1 VLSFELSEEQRV
13 AQATIG
19 EFARSV
25 LHPAAQQADRLSRI
39 DQATLQAIWSTEI
52 IQAQAVEDDA
62 AGTRSPV
69 MNAVLLEELAA
80 ADATLALAVASP
92 MAFVQA
98 IADQGSRRQR
108 ELLLPLF
115 CGDRFAAAA
124 IALMEPQFQF
134 DVTMLK
140 TSAEQSGDG
149 YLLRGRKSLVPLAAD
164 CSHFLVIAE
173 SNGAPDAFI
182 VPRDAAGVRVGP
194 AKGTL
199 GLRGLA
205 MADVEF
211 EGAMVP
217 AAMRLGEHNGCDVQR
232 IIDSARTGVAAVL
245 TGMSRS
251 VLDYCVPYLK
261 ERVVHGVPL
270 ARKQVI
276 AFRLADMHIEVEAMR
291 WMSWRAASELEN
303 KRPATRSAQLAYTYA
318 ATQAMSIA
326 DEGVQA
332 FGGHG
337 FVRAHPIE
345 MWYRNARSLSV
356 LEGVAGV

>member
-1 VLSFELSEEQRV
+1 VISFELSEEQRV

-25 LHPAAQQADRLSRI
+25 LQPAARQADQSSRI
-39 DQATLQAIWSTEI
+39 DPATLQAIWSTEI
-52 IQAQAVEDDA
+52 IQAQAAEGDA
-62 AGTRSPV
+62 GAARSPV
-69 MNAVLLEELAA
+69 MNALLLEELAA
-80 ADATLALAVASP
+80 ADATLALAVAAP

-98 IADQGSRRQR
+98 IADQGSRHQR
-108 ELLLPLF
+108 EALLPLF
-115 CGDRFAAAA
+115 TGDRFAAAA

-134 DVTMLK
+134 DVTTLA
-140 TSAEQSGDG
+140 TSAERSGES
-149 YLLRGRKSLVPLAAD
+149 YLLRGRKTLVPLAGES
-164 CSHFLVIAE
+164 SHFLVIAT
-173 SNGAPDAFI
+173 SGGAADAFV
-182 VPRDAAGVRVGP
+182 VPREAAGVRVGP

-211 EGAMVP
+211 DGVEVSAS
-217 AAMRLGEHNGCDVQR
+217 MRLGEHNGCDVQR
-232 IIDSARTGVAAVL
+232 IVDASRTGIAAIL

-261 ERVVHGVPL
+261 ERVVHGAPL

-291 WMSWRAASELEN
+291 WMSWRAASELED

-356 LEGVAGV
+356 LEGIAGV